1 MLHKKVHDFNE
12 RDTILRVLPY
22 QNLIKKVK
30 LSIGASQRVPIRVM
44 EMTLLEAHNE
54 FIREYPNAKVQ
65 RQAFEMKLPKN
76 VR

>member
-1 MLHKKVHDFNE
+1 MHKKVHDFNE
-12 RDTILRVLPY
+12 RDTVLRVLPY

-30 LSIGASQRVPIRVM
+30 QPIGASQRVPIRVM

>member
-1 MLHKKVHDFNE
+1 MHKKVHDFNE
-12 RDTILRVLPY
+12 RDTVLRVLPY
-22 QNLIKKVK
+22 QNLIKKVN
-30 LSIGASQRVPIRVM
+30 LPIGASQRVPIRVM

-54 FIREYPNAKVQ
+54 FIREYPNVKVQ